1 MLGVLS
7 VIDVSITARK
17 TIDKYSNGPREETEK
32 WRERISDS
40 TRCNNMATHSTDGGE
55 WGEARR
61 TYMLQSL
68 PLQEH

>member
-40 TRCNNMATHSTDGGE
+40 GE
-55 WGEARR
+55 H
-61 TYMLQSL
+61 MLQSL